1 MYTMLCLPIHLFM
14 DTFCLLAIVNNAA
27 MSLAYKYL
35 EFFFQSFWV
44 YTQEW
49 NCWVRLKFFV

>member
-14 DTFCLLAIVNNAA
+14 NTFCLLAIVNNAA

-49 NCWVRLKFFV
+49 NCWVRL